1 MRHAALNRSGP
12 VSPRSKGATVMPS
25 RRRAESLSRLQDVQI
40 IAAHSEN
47 VEGVELDFMV
57 VLAGVQRVK
66 VADDIH
72 DVHPILNFFYRFAGD
87 QTTVGLAGL
96 TGIEIRAKIL
106 FSYESIYEIASVN
119 HTQLQNKQAIPC
131 PSGQAGM

>member
-25 RRRAESLSRLQDVQI
+25 GRRAESLSRLQDAQI

-72 DVHPILNFFYRFAGD
+72 PKDH
-87 QTTVGLAGL
+87 GL
-96 TGIEIRAKIL
+96 
-106 FSYESIYEIASVN
+106 SIYHKPLLPV
-119 HTQLQNKQAIPC
+119 LQCGLSNPGMPPGPVGAVAREEAHAVVLPDKKQPVAVVLHLMNPVR
-131 PSGQAGM
+131 S